1 MDLSTSSGRKF
12 LPEICVKT
20 GQFLLREIQA
30 YDLFSP
36 AELAAIA
43 APLVIVSLG
52 YFEWSLFQDP
62 VDDSKTAA
70 VLIPPKI
77 SADGPPVN
85 PSFMDTP
92 GLEQRP
98 SES

>member
-1 MDLSTSSGRKF
+1 MKMKNMGSIRLS
-12 LPEICVKT
+12 
-20 GQFLLREIQA
+20 LLCNSCCLLQA

-98 SES
+98 SEAQP